1 MKNTKKNSV
10 LKKPDDQNNSETL
23 KEPVNH
29 GPKDDGQSPEPSTG
43 RPSVD
48 EKDNDLQE
56 ELTNKRAKKEVM
68 RIAWPVLLELFLS
81 SLFGMVD
88 MIMLGNIRP
97 ISLSAA
103 SIASVG
109 ITNQPLFIA
118 LSLVQS
124 FNVGGTAIIARY
136 YGMGRMKKMGNVL
149 KHILILSVT
158 FIIIPLFL
166 LSMFQAENIMRLLGA
181 GEDVVAIGSG
191 YYRVIHIGLIFQ
203 GINMSFAAALRG
215 VGETKVPM
223 KINLFANG
231 MNVIGNAVLIYG
243 LFGFPALGVLGAGI
257 STALSQVIAAA
268 LLVSYVLRGK
278 STISLKGK
286 FSFEK
291 TTIRN
296 LINIGLPASF
306 EQLALRAGIFVF
318 VRIVASLGTV
328 VYAAHQIALSILGL
342 SFNPGQAFGISA
354 STLVGRSLGE
364 GSSQKAEIYA
374 RNARRIGSIISSFIA
389 VLFFVFAPQI
399 VGLYT
404 PDQQIIDSASS
415 ALRIIALVQPF
426 QSSQLILAG
435 ALRGAG
441 DTLWP
446 LIATIIGV
454 IGIRI
459 SMATLLVTYLNM
471 GLDGAW
477 YAVLVDQLVRW
488 YMIHRRFNSGKWKMV
503 KIH

>member
-1 MKNTKKNSV
+1 MEN
-10 LKKPDDQNNSETL
+10 NNSELEAPDNHISSGAGDSPGPTL
-23 KEPVNH
+23 PSDKEARR
-29 GPKDDGQSPEPSTG
+29 Q
-43 RPSVD
+43 
-48 EKDNDLQE
+48 
-56 ELTNKRAKKEVM
+56 VM
-68 RIAWPVLLELFLS
+68 QIAWPVLLELFMS

-97 ISLSAA
+97 IALSAA

-136 YGMGRMKKMGNVL
+136 YGMGRTKKLGNVL
-149 KHILILSVT
+149 KHVLILSVT

-181 GEDVVAIGSG
+181 GEDVVTAGSS
-191 YYRVIHIGLIFQ
+191 YYRVIHVGLIFQ
-203 GINMSFAAALRG
+203 GLNMSFAAALRG

-243 LFGFPALGVLGAGI
+243 LLGFPALGVLGAGI
-257 STALSQVIAAA
+257 STALSQVVAASLIVTHV
-268 LLVSYVLRGK
+268 LLGR
-278 STISLKGK
+278 STIKLKGRFK
-286 FSFEK
+286 FEK
-291 TTIRN
+291 TTVRN

-328 VYAAHQIALSILGL
+328 VYAAHQIALSVLGL
-342 SFNPGQAFGISA
+342 SFNPGQAFGIAA

-364 GSSQKAEIYA
+364 GSSSRAELYA
-374 RNARRIGSIISSFIA
+374 RNARRLGSVFSTFIA
-389 VLFFVFAPQI
+389 VLFFFFSREI

-404 PDQQIIDSASS
+404 PDQQIIESASS

-426 QSSQLILAG
+426 QSSQLILSG

-441 DTLWP
+441 DTVWP

-454 IGIRI
+454 IVVRLGF
-459 SMATLLVTYLNM
+459 ATLLVTYMKM

-477 YAVLVDQLVRW
+477 IAVFIDQLVRW
-488 YMIHRRFNSGKWKMV
+488 YLIHRRFNSGLWKTV
-503 KIH
+503 QIR